1 MNKCVRLA
9 ALALILVA
17 TALSASA
24 AVWQRG
30 TLYNLKPSSAKQ
42 LVVADQGARLSDV
55 ASADPASCFTIT
67 ELSGSWRVINPFANV
82 ALRTTADGVATG
94 EVNGSDEAQLWLI
107 EPGSVKD
114 CFILVPANR
123 PDRAAKALPDG
134 SITLIERTA
143 APADRAAN
151 FSITPSGRAGFDDAL
166 TYRFIPVSRP
176 GTVLGN
182 GDESS
187 SRAPIKAESA
197 DENNRGQYWQVKMTD
212 PDKRAI
218 YGAFYSQGFD
228 GNRKR
233 FVFTPAQGT
242 KERLWVMADASK
254 PDSMY
259 AVAADGSLVTLAM
272 NPADRNA

>member
-94 EVNGSDEAQLWLI
+94 GS
-107 EPGSVKD
+107 
-114 CFILVPANR
+114 
-123 PDRAAKALPDG
+123 
-134 SITLIERTA
+134 
-143 APADRAAN
+143 
-151 FSITPSGRAGFDDAL
+151 
-166 TYRFIPVSRP
+166 
-176 GTVLGN
+176 
-182 GDESS
+182 
-187 SRAPIKAESA
+187 
-197 DENNRGQYWQVKMTD
+197 
-212 PDKRAI
+212 
-218 YGAFYSQGFD
+218 
-228 GNRKR
+228 
-233 FVFTPAQGT
+233 
-242 KERLWVMADASK
+242 MA
-254 PDSMY
+254 
-259 AVAADGSLVTLAM
+259 
-272 NPADRNA
+272 R